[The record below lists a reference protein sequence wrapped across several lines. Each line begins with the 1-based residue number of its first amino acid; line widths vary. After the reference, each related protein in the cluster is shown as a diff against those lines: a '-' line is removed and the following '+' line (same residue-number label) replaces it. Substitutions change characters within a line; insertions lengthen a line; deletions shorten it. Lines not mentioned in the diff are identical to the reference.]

1 MDVNHYPIW
10 CILILLGLASTP
22 LDGQIRS
29 YDGYGNNELSPLFG
43 AVGAP
48 LRQVTPLAFADSI
61 SAPNGLNR
69 PNPRQI
75 SNTVFAQ
82 PGYIYDQHEL
92 SDYIW
97 VFGQFI
103 DHDITL
109 VDDSE
114 TEPAFVMVPP
124 CDPVFDPLCQTP
136 TIIPMM
142 RSLPMEGT
150 GTSTDNPRQYSNA
163 ISAFIDGSAVYGSDQ
178 DRADW
183 LRSFTDGKLKTSTG
197 DLLPFNTLNG
207 ELEGIIDENAPHMAN
222 PIANNKRWFVAGDVR
237 ANENVL
243 LTAIHTLFVLEHNR
257 LCDELKLTHPEWT
270 DEQLYQRARK
280 IVGGIIQAIT
290 YEEWLP
296 TMGVTLD
303 PYSGY
308 KSDVDPN
315 ISNVFSAAAYRFG
328 HSLLSKD
335 ILRMNDGCETMPSG
349 NMTLRQAFFNPSLVV
364 TSGLDP
370 LFKGM
375 SAQIQQELDCRVVD
389 DVRNF
394 LFGPPG
400 SGMGMDLAAININRG
415 RERGLADYNTIRDA
429 LGLGRIRSF
438 QENFDN
444 PEDGKTMEEL
454 YGSVDNI
461 DPWVGMLAE
470 KHMPGA
476 LFGETVMTILKDQ
489 FQVLRDGDNFY
500 YPRDP
505 ELSQEEKEMI
515 RNTTM
520 ADVVRRNTNLEA
532 LQDNVFRMVRTCR
545 TVDIRE
551 RHLELLVY
559 PNPIESEYD
568 ITIFSFEEGTANLF
582 TTDLLGQIVN
592 QEPVHLYKGINT
604 ISLSLNSGL
613 PRGIYNLQISLG
625 HRQNT
630 IKVFKR

>member
-1 MDVNHYPIW
+1 MDVNRYPIW
-10 CILILLGLASTP
+10 CILILFGLASTP

-29 YDGYGNNELSPLFG
+29 YDGYGNNEQFPLFG
-43 AVGAP
+43 TVGSP

-61 SAPNGLNR
+61 SAPNGVNR

-82 PGYIYDQHEL
+82 SGYIYDQHEL

-109 VDDSE
+109 IDDSE
-114 TEPAFVMVPP
+114 IEPAFVMVPP

-150 GTSTDNPRQYSNA
+150 GTSTDNPRQYTNA

-178 DRADW
+178 ERADW
-183 LRSFTDGKLKTSTG
+183 LRLFTDGKLKTSTG

-222 PIANNKRWFVAGDVR
+222 PIVSNKRWFVAGDVR

-243 LTAIHTLFVLEHNR
+243 LTAIHTLFVREHNR
-257 LCDELKLTHPEWT
+257 LCEQLKLTHPEWT
-270 DEQLYQRARK
+270 DEELYQRARK

-308 KSDVDPN
+308 KNDVDPN

-335 ILRMNDGCETMPSG
+335 ILRMDDGCETMPSG
-349 NMTLRQAFFNPSLVV
+349 NMTLRQAFFNPSLVL

-415 RERGLADYNTIRDA
+415 RERGLADYNTIRES

-461 DPWVGMLAE
+461 DAWVGMLAE

-532 LQDNVFRMVRTCR
+532 LQDNVFRMIRTCR

-559 PNPIESEYD
+559 PNPIESDYD

-613 PRGIYNLQISLG
+613 PRGIYNLQITLG